1 MRKMRKTMMLITVAA
16 FVCGC
21 AAKQQQPPRISTDS
35 VRQDCVS
42 TAPEA
47 AEGGSDQDDVAA
59 LEAWH
64 KHPVLSPPNV
74 HFQPTEANGN
84 TGGHYYRNVPGL
96 PPQAVLVC
104 SFRPGC
110 YHDVVARGG
119 RSDEVCIDKSTCV
132 YDNDGGKMR

>member
-21 AAKQQQPPRISTDS
+21 AAKQQPPRISTDS

-42 TAPEA
+42 AAPGS
-47 AEGGSDQDDVAA
+47 AEGGSDQDDAAA

-64 KHPVLSPPNV
+64 EHPVLSPPDA

-96 PPQAVLVC
+96 PRSRTLVC

-110 YHDVVARGG
+110 YHDVVVG
-119 RSDEVCIDKSTCV
+119 RISNDEVCIDTATCV
-132 YDNDGGKMR
+132 YYTKPAQR